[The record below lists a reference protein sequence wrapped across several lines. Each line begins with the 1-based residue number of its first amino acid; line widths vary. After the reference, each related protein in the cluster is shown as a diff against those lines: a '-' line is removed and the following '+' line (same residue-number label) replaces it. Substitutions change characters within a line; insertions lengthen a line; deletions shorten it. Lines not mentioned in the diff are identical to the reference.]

1 MNIKLAFCTLM
12 GRLKRHWKIIIS
24 NDFPLKVLPETLYIV
39 GDIKRPQYAFFQCPC
54 GCGRTVELNLNP
66 ETHPYWHLKL
76 HLSGK
81 ASFTP
86 SIWRKN
92 GCRSHFFFSKSKII
106 WCERF

>member
-54 GCGRTVELNLNP
+54 GCGRTVELMAASRSTRTIW
-66 ETHPYWHLKL
+66 ETACLRGAL
-76 HLSGK
+76 
-81 ASFTP
+81 
-86 SIWRKN
+86 R
-92 GCRSHFFFSKSKII
+92 
-106 WCERF
+106 